1 MGLDL
6 GSVFDSTASWLC
18 SSRIVNRVISNPIFT
33 ALLIT
38 ALAVVILMGVFH
50 YCMKKAGWKRIA
62 RMSIYLLLVVSAVV
76 FVHHYAVLHRMK
88 ADSLQQGVRSVFQ
101 SITDAQASGV
111 DGGSNYP
118 VLPPSGTTVGA
129 GDVSQPAAYDGG
141 GGDDDEDAPCP
152 CEGAPATVGAAA
164 RPPVSSVSAARPS
177 EPVAARADNVKLGDG
192 EITISDVTI
201 PSTRNPVI

>member
-1 MGLDL
+1 MGLNL
-6 GSVFDSTASWLC
+6 ASVFDNAASWLC

-50 YCMKKAGWKRIA
+50 YCVKKAGWKRIA

-76 FVHHYAVLHRMK
+76 FVHHYAVMHRMK

-101 SITDAQASGV
+101 SITDAHGSGI

-118 VLPPSGTTVGA
+118 VLAPSGAPSVGA
-129 GDVSQPAAYDGG
+129 GDVSQPVYDGG
-141 GGDDDEDAPCP
+141 GDAPCP
-152 CEGAPATVGAAA
+152 CEGAPDSVDAAARPTVGAA
-164 RPPVSSVSAARPS
+164 PAARPA
-177 EPVAARADNVKLGDG
+177 PAAAPRADNVELGNG
-192 EITISDVTI
+192 EITIADVTI
-201 PSTRNPVI
+201 STTRNPVI